1 MRRILNDTD
10 QKVRRICKNAAQPAR
25 TSLCFTAWAPVHNQ
39 PPAYIQ
45 PRELAMKT
53 LITSL
58 LLSSLALAANAE
70 TVGSVST
77 TFKLLSPNDKV
88 VVDVFDDPAVDGVA
102 CYLSHAKTGGYAGA
116 LGLAEDTSDAAVA
129 CRQVGPI
136 TFKEKIDKQ
145 DEVFN
150 ARSSFLFKHVRVVR
164 MVDVKRNTLVYLVYS
179 DKIID
184 GSPKNSVTAV
194 AVPAAQ
200 PIPVK

>member
-1 MRRILNDTD
+1 
-10 QKVRRICKNAAQPAR
+10 
-25 TSLCFTAWAPVHNQ
+25 
-39 PPAYIQ
+39 
-45 PRELAMKT
+45 MKK
-53 LITSL
+53 L
-58 LLSSLALAANAE
+58 LLSVLLGCTTLATSAE
-70 TVGSVST
+70 TIGDVST

-88 VVDVFDDPAVDGVA
+88 VVDVFDDPVVDGVS

-136 TFKEKIDKQ
+136 SFKEKIDKQ

-194 AVPAAQ
+194 PVPANQ